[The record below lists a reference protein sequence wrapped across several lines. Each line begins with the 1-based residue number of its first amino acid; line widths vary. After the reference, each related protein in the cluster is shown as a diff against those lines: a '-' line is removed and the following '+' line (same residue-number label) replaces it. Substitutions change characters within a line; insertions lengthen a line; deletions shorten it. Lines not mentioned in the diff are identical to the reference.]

1 MKRSCYCGR
10 LRRKD
15 VGLNITAQG
24 WVQSKRDMGGVIFL
38 DLRDREGVLQVV
50 CDAALLPPEQ
60 FAMAEHIK
68 NESVI
73 TAQGLIR
80 LRSAETYNPSV
91 ETGEI
96 ELAADTLELLSPAQT
111 LPISIDDRSS
121 VRDELRL
128 KYRFLDLRRP
138 SMLKN
143 LRLRQSISF
152 AAQSYLQSEG
162 FIEVETPMLTKS
174 TPEGARDYLVPSRVH
189 PGSFYALPQSPQLFK
204 QLLMIGGIDRYYQ
217 IARCFRDEDLRAD
230 RQPEFTQVDME
241 MSFVDQEDILIHL
254 ETMFTYIFSQVMGF
268 APKPF
273 VRMTW
278 QQAMDT
284 YGTDKPDIRFD
295 LPITDVTDIAGGSSF
310 SVFENVCKSG
320 GRIRA
325 VCIKKGALFSR
336 STIDELTQKAISYG
350 AKGMAW
356 INIRPDG
363 RPGSIL
369 TKYFTK
375 EHMHSLLD
383 AVSAQPDDLIIF
395 CADTLSVVRSV
406 LGRLRL
412 DIAHIQGLAEKDDYR
427 FLFVTDFPMFEYS
440 QTEQRY
446 IAMHHPFTMPYPQD
460 LQYIKT
466 RPELVRSQA
475 FDVVLNGTELG
486 SGSMRIHRRDIQ
498 QTVFEALGFTEAE
511 IRRRFGFFVDAFN
524 YGAPPHGGFAFGLDR
539 LTMLLCGASS
549 LRDVIAFPKLKDASC
564 PMTEAPSFVDPK
576 QLAELS
582 LSTEANGAQSSGNKS
597 VVCPEI
603 NIEHIA
609 ALSKLELP
617 GEKKAAL
624 SAALEET
631 AAFASELCDAP
642 AGNKETEHIAPLDN
656 VMRPDIA
663 AAPSISRKQLLAC
676 APEAAEE
683 YISVPRVMQ

>member
-73 TAQGLIR
+73 TARGLIR

-217 IARCFRDEDLRAD
+217 IARCFRD
-230 RQPEFTQVDME
+230 
-241 MSFVDQEDILIHL
+241 
-254 ETMFTYIFSQVMGF
+254 
-268 APKPF
+268 
-273 VRMTW
+273 
-278 QQAMDT
+278 
-284 YGTDKPDIRFD
+284 
-295 LPITDVTDIAGGSSF
+295 
-310 SVFENVCKSG
+310 
-320 GRIRA
+320 
-325 VCIKKGALFSR
+325 
-336 STIDELTQKAISYG
+336 
-350 AKGMAW
+350 
-356 INIRPDG
+356 
-363 RPGSIL
+363 
-369 TKYFTK
+369 
-375 EHMHSLLD
+375 
-383 AVSAQPDDLIIF
+383 
-395 CADTLSVVRSV
+395 
-406 LGRLRL
+406 
-412 DIAHIQGLAEKDDYR
+412 
-427 FLFVTDFPMFEYS
+427 
-440 QTEQRY
+440 
-446 IAMHHPFTMPYPQD
+446 
-460 LQYIKT
+460 
-466 RPELVRSQA
+466 
-475 FDVVLNGTELG
+475 
-486 SGSMRIHRRDIQ
+486 
-498 QTVFEALGFTEAE
+498 
-511 IRRRFGFFVDAFN
+511 
-524 YGAPPHGGFAFGLDR
+524 
-539 LTMLLCGASS
+539 
-549 LRDVIAFPKLKDASC
+549 
-564 PMTEAPSFVDPK
+564 
-576 QLAELS
+576 
-582 LSTEANGAQSSGNKS
+582 
-597 VVCPEI
+597 
-603 NIEHIA
+603 
-609 ALSKLELP
+609 
-617 GEKKAAL
+617 
-624 SAALEET
+624 
-631 AAFASELCDAP
+631 
-642 AGNKETEHIAPLDN
+642 
-656 VMRPDIA
+656 
-663 AAPSISRKQLLAC
+663 
-676 APEAAEE
+676 
-683 YISVPRVMQ
+683 